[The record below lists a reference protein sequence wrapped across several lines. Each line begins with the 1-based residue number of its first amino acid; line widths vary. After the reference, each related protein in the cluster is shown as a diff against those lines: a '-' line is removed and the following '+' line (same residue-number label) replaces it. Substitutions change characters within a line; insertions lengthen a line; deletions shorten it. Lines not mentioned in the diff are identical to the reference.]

1 MYACGDTVVYRHH
14 VCEVAALRENYFE
27 GKDYLELRALFEN
40 SLKLFV
46 AVDEATPDNLRP
58 IMSKRAALAL
68 IDSIVDAD
76 TIDENALKPDA
87 PKRLRTFAPED
98 LVPIMKSVHE
108 RTVRRVDSG
117 RRITAT
123 DKKYFDLAEGLLC
136 DELAVSLA
144 VPRENVKDVLVERV
158 KRAEALRR

>member
-58 IMSKRAALAL
+58 VMSKRKALAL
-68 IDSIVDAD
+68 ICLLYTSDA
-76 TIDENALKPDA
+76 A
-87 PKRLRTFAPED
+87 
-98 LVPIMKSVHE
+98 
-108 RTVRRVDSG
+108 
-117 RRITAT
+117 
-123 DKKYFDLAEGLLC
+123 
-136 DELAVSLA
+136 DEL
-144 VPRENVKDVLVERV
+144 
-158 KRAEALRR
+158 

>member
-68 IDSIVDAD
+68 IDSIVDAAYAYFPED
-76 TIDENALKPDA
+76 QKIIFIFPNFHKENADQNTRI
-87 PKRLRTFAPED
+87 RLIYSSQIAVNDESYV
-98 LVPIMKSVHE
+98 LYE
-108 RTVRRVDSG
+108 AVR
-117 RRITAT
+117 
-123 DKKYFDLAEGLLC
+123 E
-136 DELAVSLA
+136 
-144 VPRENVKDVLVERV
+144 
-158 KRAEALRR
+158 

>member
-58 IMSKRAALAL
+58 IMSKRAAP
-68 IDSIVDAD
+68 S
-76 TIDENALKPDA
+76 TRMPSS
-87 PKRLRTFAPED
+87 PTR
-98 LVPIMKSVHE
+98 
-108 RTVRRVDSG
+108 
-117 RRITAT
+117 
-123 DKKYFDLAEGLLC
+123 
-136 DELAVSLA
+136 
-144 VPRENVKDVLVERV
+144 PRPPCWS
-158 KRAEALRR
+158 AA